1 MADTS
6 SGNVPP
12 APLNGREPDEARRSS
27 LRTTVMICYVLYLV
41 ALLNGLTAIIGVIIA
56 YIKRSDAAGTVWK
69 SHFDSLILVFWVLFA
84 TLAIGLVTFPLS
96 LYSLAAVFQNDF
108 DLAFLWQAWSAVAL
122 PILLWMF
129 VIPVLLVWSLYR
141 MIRGLISASENRPY

>member
-1 MADTS
+1 MAETS
-6 SGNVPP
+6 SGNLPP
-12 APLNGREPDEARRSS
+12 GPLNGREPDEGRRSS

-41 ALLNGLTAIIGVIIA
+41 AFLNGLTAIIGVIIA
-56 YIKRSDAAGTVWK
+56 YIKRADAAGTVWK

-84 TLAIGLVTFPLS
+84 TLAIGLITFPLS

-108 DLAFLWQAWSAVAL
+108 DFAFIWQAWSAVAL
-122 PILLWMF
+122 PLLVWMF
-129 VIPVLLVWSLYR
+129 VIPVLLVWFLYR